1 MNDGRMN
8 DMFKQMEELFLKVDN
23 LTLEIQ
29 TQKKAHDKEIKKL
42 KREHQKEIQKL
53 KNELKEKDAKI
64 EKLEQENQKLK
75 TEVARLKN
83 QKNKDSSNSNKPSG
97 TNGFKNVITNR
108 REKSNKKQGGQKGHT
123 GNSLGKEKL
132 EKILNKENIIK
143 NPPIEI
149 NKNENNKN
157 SKPYKTTVI
166 DININVTITDYLY
179 YPDENGNF
187 NVPQKHKK
195 HIVYGDNL
203 KALAADLMYES
214 YNSTDATQNIISSIT
229 DNSIELPRSTLIN
242 WSKEAK
248 EKLVPEIE
256 NIEKE
261 LLNSYYAHFD
271 ESQIKVD
278 GKSFNEV
285 CVSNAKHTRMWA
297 MKCKKHEELEK
308 INFFKSFMGVIVKD
322 GTDLYNGFGIAF
334 SQCISHIQR
343 YLKGIYDF
351 INHKGPKDMAKF
363 LTKYNEYR
371 KELIAKGQDKFE
383 DNEYS
388 QILNEYDEIIREWKK
403 EWMADKN
410 NPSYND
416 ERKLLSRMEESDK
429 EQILYFLKDFKV
441 PATNNQVETDQR
453 NIKIKQKIGKF
464 RSETG
469 AEIYAIIR
477 SCINTYKKHGINVYS
492 ALIKAFNDETIIA

>member
-203 KALAADLMYES
+203 KALAVDLMYES
-214 YNSTDATQNIISSIT
+214 YNSTDATQHIM
-229 DNSIELPRSTLIN
+229 
-242 WSKEAK
+242 
-248 EKLVPEIE
+248 
-256 NIEKE
+256 NIEK
-261 LLNSYYAHFD
+261 N
-271 ESQIKVD
+271 
-278 GKSFNEV
+278 
-285 CVSNAKHTRMWA
+285 
-297 MKCKKHEELEK
+297 
-308 INFFKSFMGVIVKD
+308 
-322 GTDLYNGFGIAF
+322 
-334 SQCISHIQR
+334 
-343 YLKGIYDF
+343 
-351 INHKGPKDMAKF
+351 
-363 LTKYNEYR
+363 
-371 KELIAKGQDKFE
+371 
-383 DNEYS
+383 
-388 QILNEYDEIIREWKK
+388 
-403 EWMADKN
+403 
-410 NPSYND
+410 
-416 ERKLLSRMEESDK
+416 
-429 EQILYFLKDFKV
+429 
-441 PATNNQVETDQR
+441 
-453 NIKIKQKIGKF
+453 
-464 RSETG
+464 
-469 AEIYAIIR
+469 
-477 SCINTYKKHGINVYS
+477 
-492 ALIKAFNDETIIA
+492 

>member
-1 MNDGRMN
+1 MN
-8 DMFKQMEELFLKVDN
+8 DMFKQMEELFSKVDKLEKN
-23 LTLEIQ
+23 LIETNE
-29 TQKKAHDKEIKKL
+29 KHKREIKKI
-42 KREHQKEIQKL
+42 KKEHQKEI
-53 KNELKEKDAKI
+53 KNLNEKIIEKDKEI
-64 EKLEQENQKLK
+64 EKLTTENQKLK
-75 TEVARLKN
+75 TEIVRLKN
-83 QKNKDSSNSNKPSG
+83 QNKKDSSNSSKPSG
-97 TNGFKNVITNR
+97 TNGFKKVITNR
-108 REKSNKKQGGQKGHT
+108 REKSDKKQGGQEGHK

-132 EKILNKENIIK
+132 EKIIEKENVIK

-157 SKPYKTTVI
+157 TKPYKTTVI
-166 DININVTITDYLY
+166 DIDIYVSVTEYLY

-203 KALAADLMYES
+203 KALAVDLMYES

-229 DNSIELPRSTLIN
+229 DNCLEIPKSTLIN

-248 EKLVPEIE
+248 EKLMPEIE

-261 LLNSYYAHFD
+261 ILNSYYAHFD

-278 GKSFNEV
+278 GQAYNEV
-285 CVSNAKHTRMWA
+285 CASTPKHTRMFT
-297 MKCKKHEELEK
+297 MKSKKHEELEK
-308 INFFKSFMGVIVKD
+308 INLFKSFMGIIIKD
-322 GTDLYNGFGIAF
+322 GTDLYNGFGIGF

-351 INHKGPKDMAKF
+351 IKHEGPKKMALF
-363 LTKYNEYR
+363 LTKYNKYR
-371 KELIAKGQDKFE
+371 KELIKEGKEKFE
-383 DNEYS
+383 EKEYNN
-388 QILNEYDEIIREWKK
+388 IIAEYEEIIKLWKK
-403 EWMADKN
+403 EWMEDKN
-410 NPSYND
+410 NPEYDN
-416 ERKLLSRMEESDK
+416 ERKLLARMEESDK

-441 PATNNQVETDQR
+441 PATNNPVETDQR

-464 RSETG
+464 RSEVG

-477 SCINTYKKHGINVYS
+477 SCINTYKKQGISVYG
-492 ALIKAFNDETIIA
+492 ALIKAFKDETVIA